1 MISDQYFH
9 IFRFDLDFWE
19 WVEEIDWYSYWNA
32 MYVVMIAM
40 ILHAVNSMLSA
51 YATYSQSR
59 ALLITSVILRFV
71 HNKMASWNSFIGRD
85 ECFQHGQ
92 IRMMWHSA
100 KKSKFKLFIGLA
112 SLLAGVGSVR
122 TANNQ
127 CLINGMSIQAKPMP
141 LGCTALCR
149 PMRWLVSQSKLS
161 TAQLR
166 PHPYWASM
174 MQAPHM
180 SILMWLWLYS
190 G

>member
-71 HNKMASWNSFIGRD
+71 HNKMAS
-85 ECFQHGQ
+85 
-92 IRMMWHSA
+92 
-100 KKSKFKLFIGLA
+100 
-112 SLLAGVGSVR
+112 
-122 TANNQ
+122 
-127 CLINGMSIQAKPMP
+127 
-141 LGCTALCR
+141 
-149 PMRWLVSQSKLS
+149 
-161 TAQLR
+161 
-166 PHPYWASM
+166 
-174 MQAPHM
+174 
-180 SILMWLWLYS
+180 
-190 G
+190 